1 MSRDAHVNDA
11 AISEALADASANRRP
26 VALRGGGVFAG
37 MQRGVIDADELD
49 LRARRAV
56 LEYEPRDLTI
66 AVECGVTAAQL
77 EQTLRERRQFL
88 PLDAPNSVQASV
100 GGILAAGWSGPRRHR
115 YGRPRDLLIG
125 SAFALADGTLARA
138 GGMVVKNVAGYD
150 LSRLFVGSL
159 GTLAV
164 LLRANFKALPLP
176 ECTRIFLA
184 SLPAG
189 TRERAFAQV
198 RNLRPEPAAAWWIAG
213 FSHEIDGDAGD
224 DGRIAILL
232 ECESALLERATLD
245 WRAALGRAGIP
256 ETRLLDAGAH
266 SAFSRL
272 LDAPMQLP
280 GVHALTYRSPSL
292 PSRALDLADAM
303 AGVIDRFEMQRDLL
317 VDIMNGDVTARAS
330 GDAASF
336 AQMVGMLDDALH
348 DLAPRARIL
357 AGGGDAH
364 DRLDC
369 FGLLPSALSRMR
381 ALKERFDPHGILNPG
396 VAFFDGRHT

>member
-1 MSRDAHVNDA
+1 MPRDANVNDI
-11 AISEALADASANRRP
+11 AISDALAEATARRRS
-26 VALRGGGVFAG
+26 VALRAGGVFAG
-37 MQRGVIDADELD
+37 MHRSVLDADEID

-66 AVECGVTAAQL
+66 AVECGATVAQI
-77 EQTLRERRQFL
+77 EQLLRERRQFL
-88 PLDAPNSVQASV
+88 PLDAPDAVRASV
-100 GGILAAGWSGPRRHR
+100 GGVLATAWNGPRRHR

-125 SAFALADGTLARA
+125 SAFALANGTLARA

-150 LSRLFVGSL
+150 LSRLFVGSM

-176 ECTRIFLA
+176 ECTRMFLA

-189 TRERAFAQV
+189 TRARAFTQV
-198 RNLRPEPAAAWWIAG
+198 RNLRPEPAAAWWIGG
-213 FSHEIDGDAGD
+213 FAHEIDGDPGD
-224 DGRIAILL
+224 DGRIAILM
-232 ECESALLERATLD
+232 ECDGALLERATLD

-266 SAFSRL
+266 AAFSRL

-280 GVHALTYRSPSL
+280 GTHAVTYRSPSL
-292 PSRALDLADAM
+292 PSEALALADSL
-303 AGVIDRFEMQRDLL
+303 AGVIDRFEMQCDLL
-317 VDIMNGDVTARAS
+317 VDIMNGDVTVRA
-330 GDAASF
+330 GGNAAGF
-336 AQMVGMLDDALH
+336 AQMIGMLDDALH

-369 FGLLPSALSRMR
+369 FGLLPNALSRMR
-381 ALKERFDPHGILNPG
+381 ALKQRFDPHGILNPG
-396 VAFFDGRHT
+396 VAFFDGGHT